1 LTVPVGN
8 AEADAEAGELE
19 VAAELDELLLL
30 LLLHPAASAVQ
41 AMASRATRGARF
53 LARRGVIPRTL
64 PLILARRK
72 EYGHPVS
79 SQLSFISPNDTSAC
93 GKPPWHP
100 RRPPGIVDG

>member
-19 VAAELDELLLL
+19 VAAELDELLLLL

-72 EYGHPVS
+72 E
-79 SQLSFISPNDTSAC
+79 
-93 GKPPWHP
+93 
-100 RRPPGIVDG
+100 